1 MLFNSLEFLIFFP
14 IVTLIYFVIPHKVRY
29 LWLLAASYYFYM
41 CWNPQYALLMLASTV
56 FTWLGGLVISK
67 TENPKYRKLAVG
79 LNFLIN
85 LLILFFFKY
94 FAFTL
99 ENVNRL
105 LSLINIAPITQKF
118 DVLLPVGISFYTFQ
132 ALGYTVDVY
141 RGEIKHEKNIFR
153 YALFVS
159 FFPQLV
165 AGPIER
171 SKNLIHQLKEK
182 HHFDYERAVSGVLLM
197 LWGLFLKVV
206 IADRAAMLVDTV
218 YNNPANY
225 EGFHFVIATIFFAVQ
240 IYCDFASY
248 TTIARGSARILGIE
262 FIENFK
268 APCLAMSIGDFWS
281 RWHLS
286 LTNWFRDYLYI
297 PLGGNRKGV
306 TRKYL
311 NIFIVFLTSG
321 LWHGANW
328 TYVVWGLIHGVSR
341 ILGDLTDNLRNLFLS
356 LIGIKRDARYHV
368 FVRRLITF
376 LLVCFAWIFFR
387 SSTLSDAVFIVRKIF
402 LSFHPELIFKDGLMN
417 MGLSAPDIFV
427 FLVSLAILS
436 VADRLKYR
444 NFGANKVICDSN
456 IVVRFAVFLVL
467 IFATLVFGIWGP
479 GFEATQFIYFQF

>member
-14 IVTLIYFVIPHKVRY
+14 IITLIYFVIPHKVRY
-29 LWLLAASYYFYM
+29 LWLLIASYYFYM
-41 CWNPQYALLMLASTV
+41 CWNPQYALLIMASTV
-56 FTWLGGLVISK
+56 FTWLGGYVISK
-67 TENPKYRKLAVG
+67 TENQKYRRLAVG

-105 LSLINIAPITQKF
+105 LSLINISPITNKF

-141 RGEIKHEKNIFR
+141 RGEIAHEKNIFR

-182 HHFDYERAVSGVLLM
+182 HYFDYERAVSGVLLI
-197 LWGLFLKVV
+197 LWGLFQKVV
-206 IADRAAMLVDTV
+206 IADRAAILVDTV
-218 YNNPANY
+218 YNNPANF
-225 EGFHFVIATIFFAVQ
+225 EGLHFFIATIFFAVQ

-248 TTIARGSARILGIE
+248 TTIARGSARVLGIE
-262 FIENFK
+262 LIENFK
-268 APCLAMSIGDFWS
+268 APYLALSIGDFWS

-297 PLGGNRKGV
+297 PLGGNRKGKI
-306 TRKYL
+306 RKYL

-341 ILGDLTDNLRNLFLS
+341 ILGDLTDNIRNLILS
-356 LIGIKRDARYHV
+356 LIGIKRDARYHI
-368 FVRRLITF
+368 FVRRIITF
-376 LLVCFAWIFFR
+376 SLVCFAWIFFR
-387 SSTLSDAVFIVRKIF
+387 SSSISDALFIVRKIF
-402 LSFHPELIFKDGLMN
+402 LSFHPELIFKSGLLN
-417 MGLSAPDIFV
+417 MGLSTPDMFV
-427 FLVSLAILS
+427 FLVSLVILS
-436 VADRLKYR
+436 VADRLKYK
-444 NFGANKVICDSN
+444 NFGANQMLCKTN
-456 IVVRFAVFLVL
+456 IVVRFSVFLIL

-479 GFEATQFIYFQF
+479 GYQATQFIYFQF